1 MDVVN
6 GGTPNGGKCA
16 DDGGR
21 HVSNFDGRE
30 PHYSIEGRNEK
41 KVGEEDGEDEKET
54 SRDLFELTAYI
65 SGKV

>member
-1 MDVVN
+1 M
-6 GGTPNGGKCA
+6 
-16 DDGGR
+16 
-21 HVSNFDGRE
+21 SNFDGRE

-65 SGKV
+65 SGKVRG

>member
-1 MDVVN
+1 M
-6 GGTPNGGKCA
+6 
-16 DDGGR
+16 
-21 HVSNFDGRE
+21 SNFDGRE

-65 SGKV
+65 SGKVERVWTLFSSVNI